1 MSKLEEF
8 IKEYADNAGITLNEL
23 DLAPPMGGGMPPVP
37 PMGGGMGMGMG
48 APNFSAMD
56 ADSNGELSPEEIA
69 ALPFVQSGNGQ
80 ADQILTQ
87 WDTDDSGTVSEEEFN
102 NQPAMGMGMG
112 MG

>member
-1 MSKLEEF
+1 MKKLM
-8 IKEYADNAGITLNEL
+8 ATL
-23 DLAPPMGGGMPPVP
+23 LAATMAVGSQLTIAQ
-37 PMGGGMGMGMG
+37 GMGMG

-80 ADQILTQ
+80 VDQILTQ

-102 NQPAMGMGMG
+102 NRPAMGMGMG

>member
-1 MSKLEEF
+1 MKGLMT
-8 IKEYADNAGITLNEL
+8 TL
-23 DLAPPMGGGMPPVP
+23 LAATMAVGSQLTIAQGM
-37 PMGGGMGMGMG
+37 GMGMGMG

-102 NQPAMGMGMG
+102 NRPAMGMGMG
-112 MG
+112 

>member
-1 MSKLEEF
+1 M
-8 IKEYADNAGITLNEL
+8 KELMATL
-23 DLAPPMGGGMPPVP
+23 LAATMAVGSQLTIAQ
-37 PMGGGMGMGMG
+37 GMGMGMG

-102 NQPAMGMGMG
+102 NRPAMGMGMG

>member
-1 MSKLEEF
+1 MK
-8 IKEYADNAGITLNEL
+8 GIMTTL
-23 DLAPPMGGGMPPVP
+23 LAAALALSSQLAIAQ
-37 PMGGGMGMGMG
+37 GMGMA

-69 ALPFVQSGNGQ
+69 ALPFVQSGNIQ

-87 WDTDDSGTVSEEEFN
+87 WDTDNSGTVSEEEFN
-102 NQPAMGMGMG
+102 NRPAMGMGMG